1 MPFKAVTGGIFEP
14 GFPDVIQ
21 QMWAAFLMER
31 EGKLGD
37 RFGCATVEEAV
48 ASQEIF
54 AAALESQGKGSVV
67 KLGDPSIAK

>member
-1 MPFKAVTGGIFEP
+1 MTGMPFKVVTGGIFEP
-14 GFPDVIQ
+14 GFADVIQ

-54 AAALESQGKGSVV
+54 AAALKSQVGKSVV
-67 KLGDPSIAK
+67 TL